1 MKFHLPR
8 YLNSVKSK
16 AHQILSRHSAEIN
29 IMSNKT
35 LASGLSP
42 SQIFADFAASL
53 KNDGISAAARNKAS
67 EIVLDISGLCV
78 AARNEDYV
86 KAIATTWDGE
96 GGCTAFGHAQGLDAA
111 GAALI
116 NGTAAHGEDYDDTF
130 EGTPVHAGAPV
141 IAATLAA
148 CERYN
153 LSGADALRGIVVGC
167 ELMCRMALVAQTT
180 VHRAGF
186 HPTAVIGAM
195 GTTAAVSSAL
205 SYSAKDLTNALGI
218 AASLASGIIEYLA
231 EGTWTKRMHPGWSAQ
246 CGLRAALM
254 GRGGFLG
261 PRTVLEGEHGF
272 YFAFGD
278 PDHEYDFSPITDG
291 LGQEFLMERAAFKP
305 YACGT
310 MTQPFIDCAV
320 KLGREGLDPSKVKS
334 IIAKVGEGTVHRLWE
349 PEAEKQKPSTP
360 YSAKFSGHFCSAIGI
375 IDQAA
380 GLKQF
385 TEERT
390 TDPKVLELA
399 SKITYEIDPNDEYP
413 KNYSGHLIVTL
424 DDGST
429 REVRQPHLRGGVKE
443 PLTREE
449 LEAKFRANVLFGG
462 WSDQQADV
470 LQAWCSA
477 LFEKPDLAD
486 MKDFRA

>member
-1 MKFHLPR
+1 MT
-8 YLNSVKSK
+8 
-16 AHQILSRHSAEIN
+16 Q
-29 IMSNKT
+29 KT
-35 LASGLSP
+35 QSSGLSP
-42 SQIFADFAASL
+42 SQIFAEFATSL
-53 KNDGISAAARNKAS
+53 KTSDISAAAKIKAGDM
-67 EIVLDISGLCV
+67 VLDISGLCV
-78 AARNEDYV
+78 AARKENYV
-86 KAIATTWDGE
+86 QAIATTWDGE
-96 GGCTAFGHAQGLDAA
+96 GKCTAFGHSQGLDAA

-141 IAATLAA
+141 ISATLAA
-148 CERYN
+148 CERYG
-153 LSGADALRGIVVGC
+153 LSGDDALRGIIVGC

-195 GTTAAVSSAL
+195 GATAAVGSAL
-205 SYSAKDLTNALGI
+205 GVSTKEMTNALGV

-246 CGLRAALM
+246 CGLRAAQM

-278 PDHEYDFSPITDG
+278 PEHTYDFSTITEN
-291 LGQEFLMERAAFKP
+291 LGSKFLMEGTAFKP

-310 MTQPFIDCAV
+310 MTQPFIDCGV
-320 KLGREGLDPSKVKS
+320 KLGRDGLDPSKVKS

-349 PEAEKQKPSTP
+349 PVAEKQKPSTP

-385 TEERT
+385 TEDRT
-390 TDPKVLELA
+390 TDPAVLALA
-399 SKITYEIDPNDEYP
+399 AKITHEIDPNDEYP
-413 KNYSGHLIVTL
+413 KNYSGQLIVTL
-424 DDGST
+424 DDGSVLD
-429 REVRQPHLRGGVKE
+429 VRQPHLRGGIKE

-449 LEAKFRANVLFGG
+449 IEAKFRANVLFGG
-462 WSDQQADV
+462 WSDQQADA
-470 LQAWCSA
+470 LQAWCSG

>member
-1 MKFHLPR
+1 MT
-8 YLNSVKSK
+8 
-16 AHQILSRHSAEIN
+16 Q
-29 IMSNKT
+29 KT
-35 LASGLSP
+35 QSSGLSP
-42 SQIFADFAASL
+42 SQIFAEFATSL
-53 KNDGISAAARNKAS
+53 KTSDISAAAKSKAGDM
-67 EIVLDISGLCV
+67 VLDISGLCV
-78 AARNEDYV
+78 AARHEDYV
-86 KAIATTWDGE
+86 QAIATTWDGE
-96 GGCTAFGHAQGLDAA
+96 GKCTAFGHSQGMDAA

-141 IAATLAA
+141 ISATLAA
-148 CERYN
+148 CERYG
-153 LSGADALRGIVVGC
+153 LSGDDALRGIVVGC

-180 VHRAGF
+180 IHRAGF

-195 GTTAAVSSAL
+195 GTTAAVGSAL
-205 SYSAKDLTNALGI
+205 GFSAKEMTNALGV

-246 CGLRAALM
+246 CGLRAAQM

-278 PDHEYDFSPITDG
+278 PEHTYDFSPITEN
-291 LGQEFLMERAAFKP
+291 LGNKFLMEGCAFKP

-310 MTQPFIDCAV
+310 MTQPFIDCGV

-349 PEAEKQKPSTP
+349 PVAEKQTPSTP
-360 YSAKFSGHFCSAIGI
+360 YSAKFSGHFCAAISI

-390 TDPKVLELA
+390 TDPVVLELT
-399 SKITYEIDPNDEYP
+399 SKITHEIDPNDEYP

-424 DDGST
+424 EDGST
-429 REVRQPHLRGGVKE
+429 REVRQPHLRGGIKE

-449 LEAKFRANVLFGG
+449 IDTKFRANVLFGG
-462 WSDQQADV
+462 WSDKQADA

-477 LFEKPDLAD
+477 LFKKPDLAD
-486 MKDFRA
+486 MKEFRA